1 MVEICHLL
9 LVINS
14 SLNFPIYFI
23 ASGSRFRD
31 IVSCWRLGESSPVSY
46 SSTFMYSTS
55 TLMIPLQVWPPTSSP
70 QLSYNSITIPPMP
83 SCCLSPIIHEE
94 NNLQAHHASLFPSS
108 NNSFFK
114 PSDNSDDILDTVL
127 NVPIV
132 ASAVIGTA
140 IPMAESFQPI

>member
-1 MVEICHLL
+1 MVFNSHSKNFANSFQIIPGLVEICHLL

-14 SLNFPIYFI
+14 SLNFPIYFM

-70 QLSYNSITIPPMP
+70 QLSYNSIIIPPMP
-83 SCCLSPIIHEE
+83 SCCLSPIIHKK
-94 NNLQAHHASLFPSS
+94 NNLEAQPASLFPSS
-108 NNSFFK
+108 NNSFVK
-114 PSDNSDDILDTVL
+114 P
-127 NVPIV
+127 
-132 ASAVIGTA
+132 A
-140 IPMAESFQPI
+140 ISMSKSVQQM

>member
-14 SLNFPIYFI
+14 SLNFPIYFM

-31 IVSCWRLGESSPVSY
+31 ILSCWRLRESSPVSY
-46 SSTFMYSTS
+46 SSAFIYSTS
-55 TLMIPLQVWPPTSSP
+55 TLMIPLQVWPPTPSP
-70 QLSYNSITIPPMP
+70 QLSYNSTNIPPKP
-83 SCCLSPIIHEE
+83 ACCTSPIIHKEDDI
-94 NNLQAHHASLFPSS
+94 QAQPASLFTSS

-114 PSDNSDDILDTVL
+114 PSDDSENIPYAAL

-132 ASAVIGTA
+132 TSAVIGTA
-140 IPMAESFQPI
+140 MPMSESAQPI

>member
-14 SLNFPIYFI
+14 SLNFPIYFM

-83 SCCLSPIIHEE
+83 SCCLSPIIH
-94 NNLQAHHASLFPSS
+94 NNLHAQPASLFPSS
-108 NNSFFK
+108 NNSFFE
-114 PSDNSDDILDTVL
+114 PSDYSDCDDILDTVL
-127 NVPIV
+127 GDTV
-132 ASAVIGTA
+132 ATSADRDSQSSTA
-140 IPMAESFQPI
+140 AD